1 MTGSPDLFRVEFQGP
16 DRALGRSPSSVV
28 ALPPNFF
35 GNASDPALVR
45 PKTSLVPS
53 RLNVSVRA
61 ALSVTGKNSF
71 NTQYA

>member
-16 DRALGRSPSSVV
+16 DRALGRSPSSVA

-35 GNASDPALVR
+35 GNASDPAPLR
-45 PKTSLVPS
+45 PKTSRAPS

-61 ALSVTGKNSF
+61 ALSVTGKNPF
-71 NTQYA
+71 NTQDA